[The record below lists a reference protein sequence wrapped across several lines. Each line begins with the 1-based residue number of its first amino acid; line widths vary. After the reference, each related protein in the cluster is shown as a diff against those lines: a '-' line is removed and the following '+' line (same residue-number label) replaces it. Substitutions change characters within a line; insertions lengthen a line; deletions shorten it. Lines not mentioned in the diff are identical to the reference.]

1 MKHWFSH
8 MRSWTNKWIGGI
20 LGMTLASS
28 FALAAAYDGGKNTT
42 AAPCSGMCVTIGSA
56 TVPPSGLFQLQLLVT
71 EPKPVGAGSPA
82 FAFSKAVFGTGV
94 GASVNSPSG
103 KSCGVVLQTASGFSV
118 ALLSPDAQLG
128 TGGDAAIVTITLPV
142 RPDAPVGTQVPLNL
156 NQSGTVF
163 LDASGQPYSPLQVEP
178 GTLAIGGTINVTS
191 VTPAGVQVPSGS
203 AIAIWGTGFTSSIT
217 VDVEGAN
224 VVTTKLVSS
233 REIDITLDHA
243 ISLDG
248 VRVRVRAGSQR
259 VAYYPY
265 LRTVEIGS
273 SSNPVIAATD
283 PLFSRITYT
292 TATLPWTR
300 NGTAFTGLALQNPA
314 ANPAQ
319 ITLELLSSGNNVLQ
333 TFSLPLPG
341 RSKMTEDLF
350 DFFAQPP
357 AGAAAMRIRSS
368 QSIQMLGMQ
377 GDRAA
382 GTIRPVVVSVP

>member
-1 MKHWFSH
+1 
-8 MRSWTNKWIGGI
+8 
-20 LGMTLASS
+20 
-28 FALAAAYDGGKNTT
+28 
-42 AAPCSGMCVTIGSA
+42 
-56 TVPPSGLFQLQLLVT
+56 
-71 EPKPVGAGSPA
+71 
-82 FAFSKAVFGTGV
+82 
-94 GASVNSPSG
+94 
-103 KSCGVVLQTASGFSV
+103 VVLQTASGFSV

-292 TATLPWTR
+292 TATLPCTR

-333 TFSLPLPG
+333 TCSLPLPG

>member
-8 MRSWTNKWIGGI
+8 VRSWTKKLIGGI
-20 LGMTLASS
+20 LGMSLASS
-28 FALAAAYDGGKNTT
+28 FALASAYDGGKNTT
-42 AAPCSGMCVTIGSA
+42 APPCTGMCVTIGSA

-94 GASVNSPSG
+94 GAAVNSPSG
-103 KSCGVVLQTASGFSV
+103 KSCGVALQTASGFSV

-163 LDASGQPYSPLQVEP
+163 LDASGQPYSPLQVAA

-203 AIAIWGTGFTSSIT
+203 TIAIWGTGFTSSAR

-224 VVTTKLVSS
+224 VVTTKLVSFN
-233 REIDITLDHA
+233 EIDITLDQA
-243 ISLDG
+243 ILLDG
-248 VRVRVRAGSQR
+248 VRVRVRTDLQR
-259 VAYYPY
+259 VEYYPY
-265 LRTVEIGS
+265 LRTAKIGN
-273 SSNPVIAATD
+273 SSNPVIAATA
-283 PLFSRITYT
+283 PLLSRVLYT
-292 TATLPWTR
+292 TATLPWKR
-300 NGTAFTGLALQNPA
+300 NGTSFTGLALQNPGA
-314 ANPAQ
+314 SPAQ
-319 ITLELLSSGNNVLQ
+319 ITLELLSADNSVLQ

-350 DFFAQPP
+350 DLFAQPP
-357 AGAAAMRIRSS
+357 AGAAAVRIRSS
-368 QSIQMLGMQ
+368 QAIQMLGVQ
-377 GDRAA
+377 GDKAA
-382 GTIRPVVVSVP
+382 GTIGPVVVSVP